1 MVGQPA
7 RRAQDELSLDHV
19 FRERSTTADRG
30 QPAFSFDQFFS
41 QNATERTNSAP
52 ADQAGAPNASPDDDI
67 QQFNAWLEGLKKT

>member
-1 MVGQPA
+1 MAGNPA

-19 FRERSTTADRG
+19 FRERANVADRG

-41 QNATERTNSAP
+41 QNAGERAGAAP
-52 ADQAGAPNASPDDDI
+52 ADQAGAPTASPDDDI